1 MTEQL
6 HFDFS
11 LSCIREGNGNPLQCS
26 CLENPRDREPGGLLS
41 MGSHRIG
48 HDWSNLTAAA
58 NPMSVSL
65 LWGIMSKVLAGHL
78 HLLIYQYKVW
88 VFGTKVKLFSSSNFE
103 IGLARYVHD
112 FFFPLTI
119 YMFVGNFR
127 ILIIFILL
135 KLILLVLVWGNYL
148 FDRMGNTDN
157 PDFSYLDYLLFSI
170 QKKYSTVYQLVSDLA
185 MCRKWLHS

>member
-1 MTEQL
+1 MI
-6 HFDFS
+6 F
-11 LSCIREGNGNPLQCS
+11 
-26 CLENPRDREPGGLLS
+26 
-41 MGSHRIG
+41 
-48 HDWSNLTAAA
+48 
-58 NPMSVSL
+58 
-65 LWGIMSKVLAGHL
+65 
-78 HLLIYQYKVW
+78 
-88 VFGTKVKLFSSSNFE
+88 
-103 IGLARYVHD
+103 

-185 MCRKWLHS
+185 MCRK

>member
-1 MTEQL
+1 MI
-6 HFDFS
+6 FFS
-11 LSCIREGNGNPLQCS
+11 L
-26 CLENPRDREPGGLLS
+26 
-41 MGSHRIG
+41 
-48 HDWSNLTAAA
+48 
-58 NPMSVSL
+58 
-65 LWGIMSKVLAGHL
+65 
-78 HLLIYQYKVW
+78 
-88 VFGTKVKLFSSSNFE
+88 
-103 IGLARYVHD
+103 
-112 FFFPLTI
+112 I

-185 MCRKWLHS
+185 MCRK